1 VSWGEVL
8 VLLLLLLLLLWRT
21 EYTHLGINEFNN
33 LD

>member
-8 VLLLLLLLLLWRT
+8 VLLLLLLLLWRT